1 MSPSNSKSK
10 PSAMRGVIS
19 SRGADVSLARALSKQ
34 GVASRTVAATWIE
47 AGRVTVNDEVVCNPE
62 QRIAMNAD
70 RIAIDGIPLTATQ
83 KRYIVLNKPR
93 GLVTTARDE
102 QGRGT
107 VYDCLPDTQNQW
119 LAPVGRLDKASEGV
133 LLFTNDT
140 QWAQRILDPATH
152 VAKVYHVQV
161 DGLPDEAVLNG
172 LRDGVVLCEDVV
184 TRRAGV
190 TRLREGA
197 KNCWLEITLEE
208 GRNRQIRRMMESVGL
223 KVLRLVRIAIGP
235 VRLGDL
241 PKGQARELT
250 PQEVRA
256 LAGGSG

>member
-1 MSPSNSKSK
+1 MSNSKSK
-10 PSAMRGVIS
+10 LPI
-19 SRGADVSLARALSKQ
+19 ADVSLARALSKQ
-34 GVASRTVAATWIE
+34 GIASRTVAVTWIE
-47 AGRVTVNDEVVCNPE
+47 AGRVSVNNKVVRNPE
-62 QRIAMNAD
+62 QRIAINTD
-70 RIAIDGIPLTATQ
+70 HIAIDGAPIAATQ
-83 KRYIVLNKPR
+83 KRYIALNKPR

-107 VYDCLPDTQNQW
+107 VYECLPDAQKQW
-119 LAPVGRLDKASEGV
+119 LAPVGRLDKASEGL

-140 QWAQRILDPATH
+140 QWAQRILDPVTH

-161 DGLPDEAVLNG
+161 DGLPDEEILER
-172 LRDGVVLCEDVV
+172 LRAGIALDEGVV
-184 TRRAGV
+184 TRRVGV

-223 KVLRLVRIAIGP
+223 KVLRLVRIAIGT

-241 PKGQARELT
+241 PKGQSRDLT
-250 PQEVRA
+250 PQEVKA
-256 LAGGSG
+256 LAGESG